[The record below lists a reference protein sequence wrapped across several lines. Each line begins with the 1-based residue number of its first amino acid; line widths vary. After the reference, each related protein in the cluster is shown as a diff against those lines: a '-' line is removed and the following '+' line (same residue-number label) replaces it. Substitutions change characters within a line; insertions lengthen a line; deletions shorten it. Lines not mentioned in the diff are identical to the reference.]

1 MTRFRAGSALLLII
15 CCCAAVL
22 LAGCT
27 APSQE
32 RAVLNIVPAG
42 SLLGPFDAIE
52 KEYEAVHP
60 DVDVRI
66 EGHGSIQAVRQ
77 VTDLHRRVDV
87 VAVAD
92 ESLIPEMM
100 ALPVADGEGRY
111 AEWYIPFAM
120 NRMVIAFTDASM
132 YADEID
138 AENWYEILARPDVR
152 VGFSNPVLDA
162 AGYRAQMVMIL
173 AEEYYGV
180 PGLYNATIAGHL
192 GDPVPVVRDGKV
204 TTAILP
210 EFLEP
215 DAEKVVIRD
224 GSIFLLSLLDAGGI
238 DYAFEYR
245 SVAEQHGLRWID
257 LPPEIDMGSP
267 EWASRYSTVAVRLSF
282 QRFSSIGSLR
292 TGRPIVYAITIPTT
306 AENPEGAADF
316 VTFTL
321 ERFAEGRTSW
331 PTPLS
336 PETAIP
342 VPVA

>member
-1 MTRFRAGSALLLII
+1 MKQIRAGSALLLIA
-15 CCCAAVL
+15 CCCAAML
-22 LAGCT
+22 LAGCS
-27 APSQE
+27 APSSE
-32 RAVLNIVPAG
+32 KSVLNVVPAG
-42 SLLGPFDAIE
+42 SLLGPFEVIE
-52 KEYEAVHP
+52 QEYEALHP

-66 EGHGSIQAVRQ
+66 EGHGSIQAIRQ

-100 ALPVADGEGRY
+100 SLPVADGEGRY

-120 NRMVIAFTDASM
+120 NRMVIAYTNASR
-132 YADEID
+132 YAGEIT
-138 AENWYEILARPDVR
+138 AENWYDILARPGVR
-152 VGFSNPVLDA
+152 FGFSNPVLDA
-162 AGYRAQMVMIL
+162 AGYRAQMVMML
-173 AEEYYGV
+173 AEEYYGL
-180 PGLYNATIAGHL
+180 PGLYHATIADHL
-192 GDPVPVVRDGKV
+192 GNPVPVVRDGSV
-204 TTAILP
+204 ATALLP

-215 DAEKVVIRD
+215 EAEKIVIRD

-245 SVAEQHGLRWID
+245 SVARQHGLQWID
-257 LPPEIDMGSP
+257 LPPEIDLGSP
-267 EWASRYSTVAVRLSF
+267 ELAPRYATVAVRLSF

-316 VTFTL
+316 INFTL
-321 ERFAEGRTSW
+321 ERFAGGRTSW

-336 PETAIP
+336 PEAVIA